1 MISSSSARGATLE
14 PCANTGSAAAI
25 FDGGGGR
32 CGCCF
37 LAAQQVVRQ
46 TLSSC
51 DRTERERISNSESS
65 ILNDFVEPSIV
76 LQLKHPKFMVEKA
89 VNSIEIG
96 TAKHCALR
104 ILLQEIDDK
113 PFQKSLSEHC
123 RHCKRRLLC
132 ANSLLSA
139 DFNPFVSFPIYQHRV
154 GFQGS

>member
-96 TAKHCALR
+96 TAKALH
-104 ILLQEIDDK
+104 IKIANNQE
-113 PFQKSLSEHC
+113 QKSHQ
-123 RHCKRRLLC
+123 
-132 ANSLLSA
+132 
-139 DFNPFVSFPIYQHRV
+139 FPGFLDLIAEAVNEELIYVR
-154 GFQGS
+154 

>member
-25 FDGGGGR
+25 FDGGGR

-51 DRTERERISNSESS
+51 DRTERERISNSEFS

-96 TAKHCALR
+96 TA
-104 ILLQEIDDK
+104 E
-113 PFQKSLSEHC
+113 
-123 RHCKRRLLC
+123 
-132 ANSLLSA
+132 N
-139 DFNPFVSFPIYQHRV
+139 YT
-154 GFQGS
+154 